1 VNRDARSLGPD
12 AWHLPHLD
20 PTWPRRRAIGAT
32 ALQVPVPS
40 PAQVA
45 TQWEGLERAASAW
58 RQQSAGERV
67 RRIAAASQALRQA
80 GPGDWTDLLARSSGL
95 SHAGLAAAWDVT
107 FAPCDT
113 ANLEA
118 AVAAEPDAVASGG
131 ARIVHVLAGNV
142 LPPTWTMLVRGF
154 LVGAP
159 QWLRPAER
167 EPLFAP
173 CVAAHLATIDPEL
186 ARTFAVLWWPHDDP
200 DVEPEVLRAAQV
212 VTCQGDDAS
221 VAAVGA
227 RVAALAPQARV
238 VGYGTRWS
246 AALITRGAQ
255 QAASAAAVAHDV
267 AHDIALFDGHGCLS
281 PVVVFA
287 EDGPALEPW
296 CAALAEAL
304 AAIEARVPR
313 GTIAPE
319 GRAALR
325 VWRDVQRLGRALG
338 TVREVWESAGS
349 TAWAVVLQHNCEWPQ
364 PPSDRHLVVLPFER
378 LQDVTVALGARAERL
393 QGLAVAWDDWGVARR
408 DAWLAALAPTRVAP
422 AGTLQQAPPGWR
434 QDHRPALASLVVG
447 ELSRP

>member
-1 VNRDARSLGPD
+1 VNRDARPLHPD

-20 PTWPRRRAIGAT
+20 PTWPRRRGIGAT
-32 ALQVPVPS
+32 GLQVPVPS
-40 PAQVA
+40 PAEIA
-45 TQWEGLERAASAW
+45 TQWAELERAASAW

-67 RRIAAASQALRQA
+67 RRIAAASEALRHA
-80 GPGDWTDLLARSSGL
+80 GPGERTELLARSSGL

-113 ANLEA
+113 ANLQA
-118 AVAAEPDAVASGG
+118 AVAAEPDAVAAGG
-131 ARIVHVLAGNV
+131 ARLVHVLAGNV

-173 CVAAHLATIDPEL
+173 CVAAQLASVDPEL
-186 ARTFAVLWWPHDDP
+186 AQTFAVLWWPHADA
-200 DVEPEVLRAAQV
+200 DVEPEVLRAAQI

-221 VAAVGA
+221 VVAVGA
-227 RVAALAPQARV
+227 RVTALAPQACV
-238 VGYGTRWS
+238 VGYGARWS
-246 AALITRGAQ
+246 AALVTRGAQ
-255 QAASAAAVAHDV
+255 PAATAAAVAHDV
-267 AHDIALFDGHGCLS
+267 ALFDGHGCLS
-281 PVVVFA
+281 PAVVFA

-296 CAALAEAL
+296 CAALAESL
-304 AAIEARVPR
+304 AAIEARMPR

-325 VWRDVQRLGRALG
+325 AWRDGQRLGRALG
-338 TVREVWESAGS
+338 TIRGVWESAGS
-349 TAWAVVLQHNCEWPQ
+349 TAWAVVLQQNCEWPD
-364 PPSDRHLVVLPFER
+364 PPFDRHVVVLPFTR
-378 LQDVTVALGARAERL
+378 LQDVTAALGARAERL